1 MLIPKR
7 LICLF
12 PRGDYLNPSHLV
24 ILNRVMG
31 HLAKSADFFLAVT
44 AGGQMQL
51 ASGVEARGA
60 SAAHRWCAHTHTRT
74 HAHTHARTHTRTHA
88 RTHARTHTHAQP
100 PATNHPHGQQC
111 PCEELC
117 CLSYYSRIF
126 QTLSNP
132 LTLLCASSPADTTPA
147 GFGAVTS
154 HVSLIVTEN

>member
-60 SAAHRWCAHTHTRT
+60 SAAHRWCAHTHTHT
-74 HAHTHARTHTRTHA
+74 HTHTHARTHT
-88 RTHARTHTHAQP
+88 HTHSPLQRITPTVNSAHVRNSAASLIIVVFFRP
-100 PATNHPHGQQC
+100 WVILW
-111 PCEELC
+111 LC
-117 CLSYYSRIF
+117 FAPLL
-126 QTLSNP
+126 Q
-132 LTLLCASSPADTTPA
+132 LTLPQLDLELWPHTWAWLLLKTKDT
-147 GFGAVTS
+147 S
-154 HVSLIVTEN
+154 